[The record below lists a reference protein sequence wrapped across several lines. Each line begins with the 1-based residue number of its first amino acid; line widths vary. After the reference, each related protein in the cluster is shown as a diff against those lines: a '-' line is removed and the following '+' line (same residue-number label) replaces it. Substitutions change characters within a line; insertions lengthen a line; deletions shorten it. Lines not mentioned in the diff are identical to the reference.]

1 MDMSVK
7 LNLSY
12 PAARPVEQ
20 VAEKSVAEKS
30 ASEKAVNRSVDTSG
44 GKGSH
49 PASVVDDAEKVRNAV
64 TEIEKFLSSTR
75 RNLEFS
81 TDEESG
87 KIVVKVIASE
97 TGELIRQLPSEEAL
111 RIANSLSD
119 VNSILFDAKV

>member
-12 PAARPVEQ
+12 PAARMAEQ
-20 VAEKSVAEKS
+20 VADKPVA
-30 ASEKAVNRSVDTSG
+30 RSVNVPGDG
-44 GKGSH
+44 EKRQD
-49 PASVVDDAEKVRNAV
+49 PAKVQGADKVKDAVS
-64 TEIEKFLSSTR
+64 EIEKFLKETR
-75 RNLEFS
+75 RNLEFV

-111 RIANSLSD
+111 RIAHSLSD
-119 VNSILFDAKV
+119 VKSVLFDAKV

>member
-12 PAARPVEQ
+12 QAAKPVEQ
-20 VAEKSVAEKS
+20 ATERLPTKPAEDVEPITPAKE
-30 ASEKAVNRSVDTSG
+30 RVDTG
-44 GKGSH
+44 L
-49 PASVVDDAEKVRNAV
+49 AEAEKVKSAIKD
-64 TEIEKFLSSTR
+64 IETFLATSR

-87 KIVVKVIASE
+87 RIVVKVIASD

-111 RIANSLSD
+111 RIAHNLSD
-119 VNSILFDAKV
+119 VNSLLFDAKV

>member
-12 PAARPVEQ
+12 PAARS
-20 VAEKSVAEKS
+20 AE
-30 ASEKAVNRSVDTSG
+30 
-44 GKGSH
+44 
-49 PASVVDDAEKVRNAV
+49 PVVDKPVARPADTTRGSDNLEPKVVHAIEDSNDIEKVKNAV
-64 TEIEKFLSSTR
+64 SDIEQFLSSSR

-97 TGELIRQLPSEEAL
+97 TGELVRQLPSEEAL
-111 RIANSLSD
+111 RIARSLSD

>member
-20 VAEKSVAEKS
+20 VAERPVFRAADAALKSDDNEPDGIK
-30 ASEKAVNRSVDTSG
+30 
-44 GKGSH
+44 
-49 PASVVDDAEKVRNAV
+49 PAADAEKVKSAV
-64 TEIEKFLSSTR
+64 SEIEKFMTSTR

-81 TDEESG
+81 MDEESG

-97 TGELIRQLPSEEAL
+97 TGEVIRQLPSEEAL

-119 VNSILFDAKV
+119 VNSLLFDAKV

>member
-12 PAARPVEQ
+12 QATKPVEQ
-20 VAEKSVAEKS
+20 AAESPVVKPSR
-30 ASEKAVNRSVDTSG
+30 AVEPIKPAQDEADTG
-44 GKGSH
+44 LTE
-49 PASVVDDAEKVRNAV
+49 AEKVKRALKD
-64 TEIEKFLSSTR
+64 IETFLATSR

-87 KIVVKVIASE
+87 RIVVKVIASE

-111 RIANSLSD
+111 RIAHSLSD
-119 VNSILFDAKV
+119 VNSLLFDAKV

>member
-12 PAARPVEQ
+12 PAARPAEQ
-20 VAEKSVAEKS
+20 VADKSIADKSVARATDAERSSDAKEPS
-30 ASEKAVNRSVDTSG
+30 AVTDV
-44 GKGSH
+44 
-49 PASVVDDAEKVRNAV
+49 EKVRSAV
-64 TEIEKFLSSTR
+64 SEIEKFLSSTR

-119 VNSILFDAKV
+119 VNSLLFDAKV

>member
-12 PAARPVEQ
+12 PAARPTEQ
-20 VAEKSVAEKS
+20 VAEKPVSDVAVSRPEDGKRLSDDKKPS
-30 ASEKAVNRSVDTSG
+30 AVI
-44 GKGSH
+44 
-49 PASVVDDAEKVRNAV
+49 DAEQVRSAV
-64 TEIEKFLSSTR
+64 AEIEKFLSNGR

-87 KIVVKVIASE
+87 KVVVKVIASE

-119 VNSILFDAKV
+119 VNSLLFDAKV

>member
-12 PAARPVEQ
+12 PAARPAEQ
-20 VAEKSVAEKS
+20 VAEKPVARAAEVS
-30 ASEKAVNRSVDTSG
+30 ADGDKPQGQVKMQDADKVKHAVS
-44 GKGSH
+44 
-49 PASVVDDAEKVRNAV
+49 
-64 TEIEKFLSSTR
+64 EIEKFLKESQ

-111 RIANSLSD
+111 RIAHSLSD
-119 VNSILFDAKV
+119 VKSVLFDAKV

>member
-12 PAARPVEQ
+12 PAARSAEPVVDKPVVRPADTTRGSDNLEP
-20 VAEKSVAEKS
+20 
-30 ASEKAVNRSVDTSG
+30 KAVHAIEDSSDI
-44 GKGSH
+44 
-49 PASVVDDAEKVRNAV
+49 EKVKNAV
-64 TEIEKFLSSTR
+64 SDIEQFLSSSR

-97 TGELIRQLPSEEAL
+97 TGELVRQLPSEEAL
-111 RIANSLSD
+111 RIARSLSD

>member
-12 PAARPVEQ
+12 QAAKPAEQATERPPVKPAGDVESITPAKGGTDPGL
-20 VAEKSVAEKS
+20 AE
-30 ASEKAVNRSVDTSG
+30 
-44 GKGSH
+44 
-49 PASVVDDAEKVRNAV
+49 AEKVRSALKD
-64 TEIEKFLSSTR
+64 IETFLATSR

-87 KIVVKVIASE
+87 RIVVKVIASD

-111 RIANSLSD
+111 RIAHSLSD
-119 VNSILFDAKV
+119 VNSLLFDVKV

>member
-12 PAARPVEQ
+12 PATRSAEQMADKPVTRSVEATRASDKAPEAKA
-20 VAEKSVAEKS
+20 VDDIEKVKS
-30 ASEKAVNRSVDTSG
+30 AVS
-44 GKGSH
+44 
-49 PASVVDDAEKVRNAV
+49 
-64 TEIEKFLSSTR
+64 EIEKFMNSTR

-81 TDEESG
+81 TDEDSG

-111 RIANSLSD
+111 RIANSLND
-119 VNSILFDAKV
+119 VNSLLFDAKA

>member
-20 VAEKSVAEKS
+20 ATDKS
-30 ASEKAVNRSVDTSG
+30 ATQVVQAANEAQAPARDKTSETEQVKTAVKD
-44 GKGSH
+44 
-49 PASVVDDAEKVRNAV
+49 
-64 TEIEKFLSSTR
+64 IEKFLASNR

-87 KIVVKVIASE
+87 RIVVKVIASE
-97 TGELIRQLPSEEAL
+97 TGELVRQIPSEEVL
-111 RIANSLSD
+111 RIAHSLSD
-119 VNSILFDAKV
+119 VNSLLFDAKV